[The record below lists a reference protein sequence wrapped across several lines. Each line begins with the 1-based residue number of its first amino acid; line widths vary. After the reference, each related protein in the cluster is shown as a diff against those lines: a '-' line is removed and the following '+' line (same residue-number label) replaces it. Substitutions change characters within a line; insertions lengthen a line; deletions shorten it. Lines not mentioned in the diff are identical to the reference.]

1 MCITEL
7 SPPFNTSCTNVAAEH
22 MNSAAADTRVTVE
35 AEVSLFSSRLPN
47 TKRIIPFIN
56 NHIPAA
62 IINAPRDKNDS
73 NHNTA
78 QSTSS
83 TMKIP

>member
-35 AEVSLFSSRLPN
+35 AEVSIFSSGLPK
-47 TKRIIPFIN
+47 TKIIFHFIN
-56 NHIPAA
+56 NNIPGDFT
-62 IINAPRDKNDS
+62 NAPRDKNDS

-78 QSTSS
+78 PSTSS